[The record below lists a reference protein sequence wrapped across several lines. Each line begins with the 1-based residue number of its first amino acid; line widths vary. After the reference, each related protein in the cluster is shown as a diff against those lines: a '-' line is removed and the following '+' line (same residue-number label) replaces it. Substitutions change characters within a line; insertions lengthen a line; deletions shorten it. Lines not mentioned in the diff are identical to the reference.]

1 MLKIYCSDCGAVTE
15 YSLNKPKFCSSCGFS
30 FTGQVVKKEEKVVQ
44 KVLMQKPTIAKRPN
58 IEPEDYED
66 DDTEITEVDHVPE
79 ISNLSF
85 DIDTNSRGKETI
97 GSIMGSSAG
106 QDNELRKNKT
116 FEKVDKKKVM
126 EEFAKE
132 GGAIRPLSRSVSQ
145 SVKRRKGQKDG

>member
-30 FTGQVVKKEEKVVQ
+30 FSGEVAKKQEKVAQ

-79 ISNLSF
+79 ISDLTF
-85 DIDTNSRGKETI
+85 DIDLKYF
-97 GSIMGSSAG
+97 
-106 QDNELRKNKT
+106 QKLR
-116 FEKVDKKKVM
+116 
-126 EEFAKE
+126 
-132 GGAIRPLSRSVSQ
+132 LC
-145 SVKRRKGQKDG
+145 